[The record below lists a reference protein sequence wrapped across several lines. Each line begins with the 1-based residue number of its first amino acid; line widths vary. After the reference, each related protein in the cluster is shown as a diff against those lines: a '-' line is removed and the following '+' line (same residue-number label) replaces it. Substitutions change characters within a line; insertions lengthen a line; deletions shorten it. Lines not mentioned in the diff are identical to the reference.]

1 MGLATAR
8 TGIVAALDTI
18 AGLTVHDHMADQF
31 SELPAVAVRFK
42 GANYTDS
49 TFTFSLLLIA
59 QGWDVGETEL
69 DLHGYLDSTG
79 SESLKLAM
87 DTYAGCTVVSS
98 GPIKRRKI
106 GGVDHLTVE
115 FEVVTCVV

>member
-1 MGLATAR
+1 MGLAAAR
-8 TGIVAALDTI
+8 TGIVTALDTI

-42 GANYTDS
+42 GANYTDA

-59 QGWDVGETEL
+59 KGWDVGETEL